1 MKSGCVATR
10 GLGVLLA
17 LLASAAL
24 TTTSAKE
31 TGKPG
36 QRTTHQGPVKVLRG
50 FDANKNGRIDGP
62 EVEKLREAFAG
73 AMHQDLTRYDLN
85 GDGKLDDREISNIRL
100 NASTVPPRS
109 PDPGVADA
117 PVK

>member
-1 MKSGCVATR
+1 MNRHGAAMRC
-10 GLGVLLA
+10 LGVMM
-17 LLASAAL
+17 ASAFF
-24 TTTSAKE
+24 TTVVAKE
-31 TGKPG
+31 VGKPG
-36 QRTTHQGPVKVLRG
+36 QRTNHQGPVKVLRG

-73 AMHQDLTRYDLN
+73 ALNSDLTRYDLN
-85 GDGKLDDREISNIRL
+85 GDGKLDDREVANIRL
-100 NASTVPPRS
+100 HPGTVPPRS